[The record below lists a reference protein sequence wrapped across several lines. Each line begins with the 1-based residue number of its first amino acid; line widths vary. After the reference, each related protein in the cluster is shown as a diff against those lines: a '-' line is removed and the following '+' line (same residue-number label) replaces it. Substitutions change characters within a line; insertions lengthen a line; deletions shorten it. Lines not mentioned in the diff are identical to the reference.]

1 MQDLIVFFVAVAA
14 LSVAAL
20 CLVRL
25 FVERDAHKKRVDG
38 LNETLQQLNETLRQQ
53 EREFGSERQQLR
65 EQLDG
70 ASRATD
76 EALMQLENERR
87 RYTEVFATIEGIVGE
102 RDKWRELYD
111 KQGRE
116 YGAAQALL
124 VEQNDRLARIAIRH
138 GAKIKLHPV
147 LNALREDHGMPDL
160 PTATITL
167 EMWELL
173 AGVAPVSDELD
184 LSQLLRRVEELASSG
199 CAWSS
204 KYPNGAKRW
213 ASKAAEALENVARP
227 VQVVHSGEGSLAG
240 NLLPPWRVEATT
252 VDNQSTGCPQEG
264 VEKSAPGA

>member
-1 MQDLIVFFVAVAA
+1 MQDVILVAATAAVAA
-14 LSVAAL
+14 VLTG
-20 CLVRL
+20 VRL
-25 FVERDAHKKRVDG
+25 LHERDAHKRRVEG
-38 LNETLQQLNETLRQQ
+38 LNGELDQQRALVAGEQAAKAVAV
-53 EREFGSERQQLR
+53 SELR

-76 EALMQLENERR
+76 EALSQLENERR
-87 RYTEVFATIEGIVGE
+87 RYAEVFATIEGIVKE

-116 YGAAQALL
+116 YGAAQSLL

-147 LNALREDHGMPDL
+147 LSALREDHGIPDL

-173 AGVAPVSDELD
+173 AGLAPAEDELT
-184 LSQLLRRVEELASSG
+184 LSQCLKRVEELASSG
-199 CAWSS
+199 CAWST
-204 KYPNGAKRW
+204 KHPDGAKRW
-213 ASKAAEALENVARP
+213 ASKLAEALENAARP
-227 VQVVHSGEGSLAG
+227 MQVVYSGEGSLAG
-240 NLLPPWRVEATT
+240 NLLPPWRVEGEP

-264 VEKSAPGA
+264 VEKSSPGA